1 MMARGVDSDLSRF
14 ERTVRVLVAD
24 DDPVNR
30 ELIVEVCQ
38 SEGFDAVG
46 VETGDQALAGAQAG
60 GYDLLLLDA
69 AMPGM
74 NGLEVCRAL
83 KSTPETAFIP
93 VIIVTASLEDAVRDR
108 ATELGAAAFVTKP
121 FRVFELSQRMRA
133 AVRGTAREG
142 EPPTAPHIRLRRQRA
157 DALSALPPPSAL
169 RARLQR
175 EIDVCARDE
184 KPVVCA
190 VLRLENDGQL
200 SATLGRGAT
209 DALLGGAVVE
219 LNRNLDD
226 GMVRGDVDEL
236 VIVLAEEKLP
246 MLATIA
252 AHLASEGRMGT
263 GVALGVDVCFRWG
276 ATIADPNESD
286 PETLIAAAHAA
297 LEKAQRA
304 GEPGGIER
312 TLSTPIG

>member
-1 MMARGVDSDLSRF
+1 LDTDLSRLG
-14 ERTVRVLVAD
+14 RTVRVLVAD

-30 ELIVEVCQ
+30 ELIVEVCR
-38 SEGFDAVG
+38 SEGFDATG
-46 VETGDQALAGAQAG
+46 VETGDQALEAAQG
-60 GYDLLLLDA
+60 GHYDLLLLDA

-74 NGLEVCRAL
+74 NGLQVCRAL
-83 KSTPETAFIP
+83 KANPDTATLP
-93 VIIVTASLEDAVRDR
+93 VMIVTASLEDAVRDR

-133 AVRGTAREG
+133 AVRISAREG

-157 DALSALPPPSAL
+157 DALSALPSPSTL

-175 EIDVCARDE
+175 EIEICIRDQ

-190 VLRLENDGQL
+190 VMRLENEGQL
-200 SATLGRGAT
+200 SSALGRSTT

-219 LNRNLDD
+219 LTRELDD
-226 GMVRGDVDEL
+226 RIVRGDVDE
-236 VIVLAEEKLP
+236 VVVVLAEEQLP
-246 MLATIA
+246 LLATIA
-252 AHLASEGRMGT
+252 VQVAGEERVAA
-263 GVALGVDVCFRWG
+263 GVALGIDISLRWG

-286 PETLIAAAHAA
+286 PDRLLAAARGA
-297 LEKAQRA
+297 LEKAQLA

-312 TLSTPIG
+312 TLSTDID